1 MKEATGELNM
11 TVVTIVA
18 IGALLTFFYLVIW
31 PGIQTSMA
39 LTSAC
44 NAGPETTTGDV
55 QTPEGGVTCTKRTAD
70 GSFTCTY
77 QNSKGASSTK
87 TCAQ

>member
-18 IGALLTFFYLVIW
+18 IGALLAFFYAVIW

-44 NAGPETTTGDV
+44 NAGPETVTGD
-55 QTPEGGVTCTKRTAD
+55 QNTPEGGVTCTKRTNN

-77 QNSKGASSTK
+77 RNSKNNTSTK
-87 TCAQ
+87 TCNQ

>member
-18 IGALLTFFYLVIW
+18 IGALLAFFYLVIW

-44 NAGPETTTGDV
+44 NAGPETMTGD
-55 QTPEGGVTCTKRTAD
+55 QSTPEGGVTCTRRNND

-77 QNSKGASSTK
+77 QNSKGANSTK